1 MRLLAEQAAPSWVP
15 VVAFAVPAVIVT
27 LVLVPALRLRRRAR
41 AARRAQ
47 GRRRAPDATELGS
60 AGGIDDPAP
69 YSVDGLLKALA
80 VKPEDH
86 GPTADG
92 MPHDEGW
99 AGTMLGLRSRMSA
112 GTTMLEPHVYWGTRE
127 GRQVFVRIGPDEK
140 IEGGTTMLSN
150 RHVRSITV
158 LRVAAPVFDVES
170 DDGALRASEGDVA
183 EIRALVDGLAADRP
197 TWSDVRIAGGQGNR
211 RRPQRYRRHDGKL
224 GLRPLAVRA
233 HRAVHAA
240 RAAEGCAHRA
250 ELEGALR
257 LRKGAEAGA
266 EARLIPTSTDWSRRH
281 RVAVNDAPCRSKSA
295 HPGPTLILIAAAIAV
310 ILLIVYSG
318 RGGGGGGY

>member
-47 GRRRAPDATELGS
+47 GRRRAQDATELGS

-86 GPTADG
+86 GPTTDG

-197 TWSDVRIAGGQGNR
+197 TWSDVRIAGGPKGI
-211 RRPQRYRRHDGKL
+211 
-224 GLRPLAVRA
+224 V
-233 HRAVHAA
+233 AA
-240 RAAEGCAHRA
+240 RSAIDGTTGSWVYDLWLCERIARSMLLEPLKAARIGPSWKVPY
-250 ELEGALR
+250 GFGKAL
-257 LRKGAEAGA
+257 KPAQ
-266 EARLIPTSTDWSRRH
+266 
-281 RVAVNDAPCRSKSA
+281 K
-295 HPGPTLILIAAAIAV
+295 
-310 ILLIVYSG
+310 
-318 RGGGGGGY
+318 RG